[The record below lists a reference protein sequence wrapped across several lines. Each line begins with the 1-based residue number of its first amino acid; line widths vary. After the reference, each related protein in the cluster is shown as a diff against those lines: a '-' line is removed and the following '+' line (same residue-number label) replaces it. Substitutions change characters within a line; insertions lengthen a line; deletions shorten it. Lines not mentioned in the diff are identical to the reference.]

1 MTARIEADYLIE
13 TAVPLHEAAR
23 ALAREQSCGAFT
35 VAAPGGL
42 GNAAAREARAGARI
56 EALEDLGPVAAPSLP
71 YAARRQDPHR
81 RAQLTLS
88 WPLETI
94 GPSLPNL
101 MTTVAGNLFERPE
114 CSGLKLTA
122 LRLPRAFA
130 AAYPGPAFG
139 IAGTRR
145 LAGVTGRPLIGAIVK
160 PSVGYTP
167 AETAALTHMLCAAGV
182 DFIKDD
188 ALQADGPACPF
199 EERVRAV
206 LEAVDEH
213 AQRTG
218 RRVMVA
224 FNLTGGIDEMR
235 ARHDLVLE
243 LGGTCVMVSLNA
255 VGLTGMEAL
264 RRHSQLPIHGD
275 RAGWGM
281 FDRHPMLGIAF
292 PAWQVFWRLL
302 GCDQMHVN
310 GFANTL
316 CEPDTSVVQSARAC
330 QAPLYPE
337 KPMTVMPVLSAGQ
350 TARQVPATWASLQ
363 NTDLIYAAGG
373 GIMTHP
379 DGPGAGVNAL
389 RQAWEAA
396 MSGTPLAVYARTR
409 PALAAA
415 LAAGGR

>member
-13 TAVPLHEAAR
+13 TAYPLEEAAR
-23 ALAREQSCGAFT
+23 ALAREQSCGGF
-35 VAAPGGL
+35 AAPLPGL
-42 GNAAAREARAGARI
+42 GDPAAREARAAARI
-56 EALEDLGPVAAPSLP
+56 EALEDLGPVDGPSLP
-71 YAARRQDPHR
+71 HAGRRRDPHR
-81 RAQLTLS
+81 RAHLTLS
-88 WPLETI
+88 WPLDNV
-94 GPSLPNL
+94 GASLPNL

-139 IAGTRR
+139 VTGTRR
-145 LAGVTGRPLIGAIVK
+145 LAGVEGRPLIGAIVK
-160 PSVGYTP
+160 PSVGYSP
-167 AETAALTHMLCAAGV
+167 AETAALATILCDAGV

-206 LEAVDEH
+206 LDAVDDH

-218 RRVMVA
+218 KRVMVA
-224 FNLTGGIDEMR
+224 FNLTGSVDEMR

-243 LGGTCVMVSLNA
+243 LGGTCLMVSLNA
-255 VGLTGMEAL
+255 VGLPGMEAL

-275 RAGWGM
+275 RAGWGL
-281 FDRHPMLGIAF
+281 FDRHPLLGISF

-302 GCDQMHVN
+302 GCDQLHVN
-310 GFANTL
+310 GFGNAL
-316 CEPDTSVVQSARAC
+316 AEPDTSVVQSARAC
-330 QAPLYPE
+330 AAPLYPE
-337 KPMTVMPVLSAGQ
+337 KPLTAMPVLSAGL

-363 NTDLIYAAGG
+363 SKDLIYAAGG

-379 DGPGAGVNAL
+379 DGPGAGVSAL
-389 RQAWEAA
+389 REAWEAA
-396 MSGTPLAVYARTR
+396 ISGTPLAVYARTR

-415 LAAGGR
+415 IAAASR

>member
-1 MTARIEADYLIE
+1 MTARIEADYLLD
-13 TAVPLHEAAR
+13 TAYPLQEAAA
-23 ALAREQSCGAFT
+23 ALAREQSCGAF
-35 VAAPGGL
+35 AAAAGL
-42 GNAAAREARAGARI
+42 GDVAAREARAAARV
-56 EALEDLGPVAAPSLP
+56 EALEDLGPVAAPALP
-71 YAARRQDPHR
+71 HAGRRSEPHR
-81 RAQLTLS
+81 RAALTLS
-88 WPLETI
+88 WPLETL
-94 GPSLPNL
+94 GASVPNL

-114 CSGLKLTA
+114 AAGLKLTA

-139 IAGTRR
+139 ITGTRR
-145 LAGVTGRPLIGAIVK
+145 LAGVEGRPLIGAIVK
-160 PSVGYTP
+160 PSVGYAP
-167 AETAALTHMLCAAGV
+167 AQTATLTHLLCGAGV

-188 ALQADGPACPF
+188 ALQADGPSCPF

-206 LEAVDEH
+206 LDVVDEH

-224 FNLTGGIDEMR
+224 FNLTGSVDEMR

-243 LGGTCVMVSLNA
+243 LGGTCLMVSLNA
-255 VGLTGMEAL
+255 VGLAGLEAL

-275 RAGWGM
+275 RAGWGLY
-281 FDRHPMLGIAF
+281 DRHPMLGIAF

-302 GCDQMHVN
+302 GCDQMHLN
-310 GFANTL
+310 GFGNAL
-316 CEPDTSVVQSARAC
+316 CEPDASVVQSARAC
-330 QAPLYPE
+330 QAPLFAQ
-337 KPMTVMPVLSAGQ
+337 KPMAVMPVLSAGQ

-379 DGPGAGVNAL
+379 DGPGAGVAAL
-389 RQAWEAA
+389 REAWEAA
-396 MSGTPLAVYARTR
+396 MSGTPLAVFARTR

-415 LAAGGR
+415 LQAATRP